1 MHKIWLVE
9 LEEQAEAQNEAV
21 DQDGAVV
28 LDALQEVRTE
38 ADFLGTGEP
47 PVVLRRPKVKAAVKV
62 VAAEAKAA
70 VVPVELVKPEAAVA
84 AESAK
89 RSAE

>member
-1 MHKIWLVE
+1 MHKIWLE
-9 LEEQAEAQNEAV
+9 LEEQAEARDEAV
-21 DQDGAVV
+21 DLDGAVV

-47 PVVLRRPKVKAAVKV
+47 PVVLRRPKVKVAVKV
-62 VAAEAKAA
+62 VAAAA
-70 VVPVELVKPEAAVA
+70 VEPVELVKPEAAVA